1 MRNFTSI
8 FDPSSFEAL
17 RSAFETEQHNRNS
30 KTCIPS
36 MMVGQCNELD
46 NTPIPPVTFAVR
58 VKNATFGSMFDHNRP
73 SFEKEQLIKQKKTW
87 GADK

>member
-1 MRNFTSI
+1 
-8 FDPSSFEAL
+8 
-17 RSAFETEQHNRNS
+17 
-30 KTCIPS
+30 

-87 GADK
+87 GADKWSVISKSSCYSVTSHEGDYSRNC